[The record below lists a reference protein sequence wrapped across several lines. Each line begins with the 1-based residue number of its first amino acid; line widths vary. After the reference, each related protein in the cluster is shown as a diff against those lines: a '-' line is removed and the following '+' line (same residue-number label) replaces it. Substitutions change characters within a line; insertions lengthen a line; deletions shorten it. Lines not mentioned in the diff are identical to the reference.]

1 MSVLMLLEMPGATTD
16 QYAQVNEAMGIGGEA
31 DAPEG
36 LVEHVVGIADDGLIV
51 ADVWES
57 EEALGR
63 FAEERLRPALEKAGV
78 AGGPPARVH
87 PVHNRLEGA
96 GTEANVL
103 LIVEIDDG
111 PDVYDRVTSKM
122 DAHTRDGTSHPSVSH
137 TAAKTDTGGV
147 LVVDLW
153 ASPEEFGGFAE
164 EQIGPAAAEAGMGP
178 LEPRFVPVHN
188 RIRGSAAR
196 SA

>member
-1 MSVLMLLEMPGATTD
+1 MSVLMLLEMPGATID
-16 QYAQVNEAMGIGGEA
+16 QYEQVNEAMGISGTA

-36 LVEHVVGIADDGLIV
+36 LVEHVVGVADDGLIV

-63 FAEERLRPALEKAGV
+63 FVERQLRPALEKAGV
-78 AGGPPARVH
+78 PPGPEARMH

-96 GTEANVL
+96 GKEANVL
-103 LIVEIDDG
+103 LIVEIGDG
-111 PDVYDRVTSKM
+111 PDVYDAVTSKM
-122 DAHTRDGTSHPSVSH
+122 DAHTADGSSHPSVSH

-153 ASPEEFGGFAE
+153 ASPDEFGSFAE
-164 EQIGPAAAEAGMGP
+164 QQIGPAAAEAGMGP
-178 LEPRFVPVHN
+178 LEPRFVKVHN
-188 RIRGSAAR
+188 RIRGKSAQ

>member
-1 MSVLMLLEMPGATTD
+1 MSVLMLLEMPGATIE
-16 QYAQVNEAMGIGGEA
+16 QYEQVNEAMGIGD
-31 DAPEG
+31 DANPPEG
-36 LVEHVVGIADDGLIV
+36 LVEHVLGVSDDGLIV

-63 FAEERLRPALEKAGV
+63 FVEQRLRPALEKAGV
-78 AGGPPARVH
+78 PPGPEARVH

-96 GTEANVL
+96 GEEANVL
-103 LIVEIDDG
+103 LIVEIDEG
-111 PDVYDRVTSKM
+111 PDVYDQVTSKM
-122 DAHTRDGTSHPSVSH
+122 DAHTADGTGHPSTSH
-137 TAAKTDTGGV
+137 TAAKTDAGGV

-153 ASPEEFGGFAE
+153 DSPEAFGAFAE

-188 RIRGSAAR
+188 RIRGKAA
-196 SA
+196 

>member
-1 MSVLMLLEMPGATTD
+1 MSVLMLLETPGATIE
-16 QYAQVNEAMGIGGEA
+16 QYEQINNAMGIHGEQ

-36 LVEHVVGIADDGLIV
+36 LVEHVVGVDGDGLVV

-63 FAEERLRPALEKAGV
+63 FVEQRLRPAREKARVQGR
-78 AGGPPARVH
+78 PEPRVH

-96 GTEANVL
+96 GSEPNVL
-103 LIVEIDDG
+103 LIVEMDDA
-111 PDVYDRVTSKM
+111 PDVYDQVTSKM
-122 DAHTRDGTSHPSVSH
+122 DAHTADGSNHPSVSH
-137 TAAKTDTGGV
+137 TAAKTDGGGL

-153 ASPEEFGGFAE
+153 GSPEEFGGFAE

-178 LEPRFVPVHN
+178 LEPRFVPVHS
-188 RIRGSAAR
+188 RIRGKSAQ
-196 SA
+196 ST

>member
-1 MSVLMLLEMPGATTD
+1 MPVLMLLEMPGATVE
-16 QYAQVNEAMGIGGEA
+16 QYEQVNEVMGISGDA

-36 LVEHVVGIADDGLIV
+36 LVEHVVGVDDDGLIV

-63 FAEERLRPALEKAGV
+63 FVEQRLRPALEKAGV
-78 AGGPPARVH
+78 PPGPEPRVH

-103 LIVEIDDG
+103 LIVEMDDG
-111 PDVYDRVTSKM
+111 PDVYDQVTSKM
-122 DAHTRDGTSHPSVSH
+122 DAHTADGSNHPSVSH
-137 TAAKTDTGGV
+137 TAAKTDAGGL

-178 LEPRFVPVHN
+178 LEPRFVPVHK
-188 RIRGSAAR
+188 RIRGQAAR

>member
-1 MSVLMLLEMPGATTD
+1 MSVLMLLEMPGATTE
-16 QYAQVNEAMGIGGEA
+16 QYEQINDTMGIHGAA

-36 LVEHVVGIADDGLIV
+36 LVEHVVGVADDGLVI

-63 FAEERLRPALEKAGV
+63 FVEQRLRPALEKAGV
-78 AGGPPARVH
+78 PPGPEARMH

-96 GTEANVL
+96 GSEPNVL

-111 PDVYDRVTSKM
+111 PDVYDATTSKM
-122 DAHTRDGTSHPSVSH
+122 DAHTADGSNHPSVSH
-137 TAAKTDTGGV
+137 TAAKTDAGGV

-153 ASPEEFGGFAE
+153 ASPEEFGAFAE

-188 RIRGSAAR
+188 RIRGKAAP
-196 SA
+196 AA